1 MEFNKLKQHKYL
13 SPLIITVCLCV
24 GHVIKTSF
32 VFIDNKYI
40 PLVAAILGTVLS
52 IWQNGIN
59 PKSIVCGL
67 VSGLASTGAFELI
80 KNISEV
86 LD

>member
-1 MEFNKLKQHKYL
+1 MEFNKLKEHEYL
-13 SPLIITVCLCV
+13 SPLIVAICFCV
-24 GHVIKTSF
+24 GYVIKTSF

-40 PLVAAILGTVLS
+40 PVIVAILGTALS
-52 IWQNGIN
+52 MWQNGIN
-59 PKSIVCGL
+59 PKSVACGL

-80 KNISEV
+80 RNISEA